1 MNKDFLK
8 AVLQGQKQLLK
19 KAEVRYIQ
27 VPHYDELSVKALY
40 PMFAKDVEMMSYF
53 PDKYPTGKGPPR
65 EYFFNVLNTKHPDYL
80 EQVMGHA
87 NKQRMTTEGED
98 MKRQSIKVS
107 EYWEEQLKAMPYL
120 SRKFPNLSKFLL
132 ILFILQRSP
141 ARRSIC

>member
-1 MNKDFLK
+1 MTAHHGTHPSIVQFYLPDESVMNKDFLK

-80 EQVMGHA
+80 E
-87 NKQRMTTEGED
+87 
-98 MKRQSIKVS
+98 
-107 EYWEEQLKAMPYL
+107 
-120 SRKFPNLSKFLL
+120 
-132 ILFILQRSP
+132 
-141 ARRSIC
+141 